1 MPSLWI
7 ESAIADVLH
16 RRGRYSHFIRICK
29 TASDMNSTL
38 RGRPALNLKLS
49 DILSCVRRHGKVL
62 TAARELH
69 CSDSYIH
76 VRLKR
81 AGLSLRD
88 VLEARSTE
96 ELLHDR
102 QQPKD

>member
-1 MPSLWI
+1 
-7 ESAIADVLH
+7 
-16 RRGRYSHFIRICK
+16 
-29 TASDMNSTL
+29 MNNGL

-49 DILSCVRRHGKVL
+49 DILSCVRRHGKLL

-81 AGLSLRD
+81 AGMSLRD
-88 VLEARSTE
+88 VLEAKSLE
-96 ELLHDR
+96 ELLHDNP
-102 QQPKD
+102 QPEH